1 MEVVLDANV
10 LFKTLISS
18 GEILEIIFNDKLQL
32 LAPLKL
38 KQEFLNNKQE
48 ILSKS
53 KLSEEDF
60 NLLSSL
66 IFSKIKFIPLDK
78 YKGSL
83 SKAKQLLKEH
93 TKDEDFIALCLS
105 KEIPLWTY
113 ESGLFKT
120 GFAISTKQLSEKLAK
135 ELS

>member
-83 SKAKQLLKEH
+83 SKAKQLLKQMYLQNLK
-93 TKDEDFIALCLS
+93 KDLN
-105 KEIPLWTY
+105 
-113 ESGLFKT
+113 
-120 GFAISTKQLSEKLAK
+120 
-135 ELS
+135 